1 MLRLWGILAAS
12 APLRLQQTESIEES
26 TCRVVCGKAAAVTT
40 TKLGQQNLIKEKR
53 DAAAVSA
60 ADFDI
65 CLIGLFSRDGSRFG
79 RVSRV
84 SWHNT
89 AT

>member
-1 MLRLWGILAAS
+1 MLLLWGILA
-12 APLRLQQTESIEES
+12 PVLQQTESTEES
-26 TCRVVCGKAAAVTT
+26 ICRVVCGKAVAVTT
-40 TKLGQQNLIKEKR
+40 TKLDQQNLITPWEKS
-53 DAAAVSA
+53 DAAAASA